1 MEAKAMR
8 SGQFKG
14 RIGKGGAGW
23 LVAALLLIVIA
34 TGCSSLNEHVAMKD
48 AAKAYKAGRFGEAA
62 QFFKTALQFNPA
74 RAENWKYLG
83 YCYWQQ
89 MEPGSKQ
96 AKDVEAATNAL
107 EAFRRYLEI
116 VKKDDQIQDYI
127 ITIYVDQSRLDEG
140 IKFYEK
146 ALATEG
152 QDPRILQT
160 LALMYARKGDFKK
173 SLEYSER
180 KASLAP
186 NDKTG
191 YQYIYALCWNKSR
204 DMQQFDGMKKKIL
217 NPTADA
223 ERKIT
228 VDRGMKAVET
238 VLRLDQNDFNAHLF
252 KGLLFRQQAELVD
265 NEAQGEKDRRR
276 AKDLTAQAEA
286 LIKRADAEKDTALAL
301 RKAQQQ
307 AQSAQPS
314 GAPAAAPTK

>member
-1 MEAKAMR
+1 MR

-23 LVAALLLIVIA
+23 LVAALLLVVLA
-34 TGCSSLNEHVAMKD
+34 MGCTSLNEHVAMKD
-48 AAKAYKAGRFGEAA
+48 AAKAYKAGRFAEAA
-62 QFFKTALQFNPA
+62 TFFKQALAANPQ

-83 YCYWQQ
+83 FCYWQQ

-107 EAFRRYLEI
+107 DAFRRYLEI

-127 ITIYVDQSRLDEG
+127 ITIYVDQNRLDEG
-140 IKFYEK
+140 IKFYEA
-146 ALATEG
+146 ALASEPNE
-152 QDPRILQT
+152 PRILQT

-173 SLEYSER
+173 SLEFSEK
-180 KASLAP
+180 KAALAP
-186 NDKTG
+186 TDKTG

-223 ERKIT
+223 EREVI

-238 VLRLDQNDFNAHLF
+238 VLRLDPNDFNAHLF
-252 KGLLFRQQAELVD
+252 KGLLYRQQAELVD
-265 NEAQGEKDRRR
+265 NQALGEKDRRK
-276 AKDLTAQAEA
+276 AKDLAAQAEA
-286 LIKRADAEKDTALAL
+286 LIKKADVEKTTALAF

-307 AQSAQPS
+307 AQASTPS
-314 GAPAAAPTK
+314 TGAPASGSTK